1 MSIYIK
7 TDKGIVQDNLDSL
20 YEECKPVNIIND
32 LNLRDVKYC
41 ETAKYGH
48 FGFCSFP
55 WEK

>member
-1 MSIYIK
+1 MAIYIK

-20 YEECKPVNIIND
+20 YEECKPANIIND

-48 FGFCSFP
+48 FGLCSFP